1 MKLFENYLNGI
12 GSILDNKSG
21 STIYKSN
28 EARRLILD
36 SYSSFSGDPTL
47 RTFSSEGHV
56 STLEESSKTIL
67 NIDKTELEK
76 YFGKNKLSFPEIKIG
91 KHPDFENLRHNESEK
106 HYCIS
111 MFVDIKG
118 STTLA
123 LKHSLEEVRL
133 IKDSLLTLCIHVA
146 SFFGGHVHRLQGDAA
161 FIQFVRKGQHPNDSI
176 INSLNAASV
185 LCQFVSNDLSTLF
198 QQKDLNPI
206 KIRVGIDYGSNEK
219 VLWSYYGIP
228 GCNELTTTSLHTDLA
243 AKLQARASI
252 NSIRI
257 GRNIVDALDLANDFY
272 YTPTNK
278 IDGIETPDYYILQTP
293 DFRYNQYVFD
303 WEKYLNS
310 FDFITKRGDGTLE
323 IVSKSISLRCYLMND
338 DDTVL
343 EEYYQNSFSIP
354 KSKSLKFELLR
365 NGITYYKSPQETIVW
380 EAVNRGKQAKDANEE
395 NHDFGG
401 KYFNKNYCVAN
412 TAYLGHHYLK
422 CTIKRQF
429 LDNVVLKFPIFVQ

>member
-1 MKLFENYLNGI
+1 MKLFENYLTGI
-12 GSILDNKSG
+12 GNILDNKSG
-21 STIYKSN
+21 STFYKSR
-28 EARRLILD
+28 EAPQMLLD
-36 SYSSFSGDPTL
+36 SYSSFIGDPGL
-47 RTFSSEGHV
+47 RTFSSKGQLTSFEDN
-56 STLEESSKTIL
+56 SKTIL

-76 YFGKNKLSFPEIKIG
+76 YFGKNKSSFSEISIG
-91 KHPDFENLRHNESEK
+91 KHPDFALLKYNESEK

-118 STTLA
+118 STALA

-176 INSLNAASV
+176 INALNAASV

-206 KIRVGIDYGSNEK
+206 KIRVGVDYGSNDK

-243 AKLQARASI
+243 AKLQAKAAN

-257 GRNIVDALDLANDFY
+257 GRNIVEALDLPYEYF
-272 YTPTNK
+272 YTPTIKVNG
-278 IDGIETPDYYILQTP
+278 IDTQDYYILQTP

-310 FDFITKRGDGTLE
+310 YDFITKKGDGTLE
-323 IVSKSISLRCYLMND
+323 IVSKSFSLKCNLMTA

-354 KSKSLKFELLR
+354 KLKSLKFELLR
-365 NGITYYKSPQETIVW
+365 NGIPYHKSPQETIIW
-380 EAVNRGKQAKDANEE
+380 EAINRGQQALDAKAE
-395 NHDFGG
+395 NHNFGG
-401 KYFNKNYCVAN
+401 SFLNKNYCDAN
-412 TAYLGHHYLK
+412 AAYLGQHYLK
-422 CTIKRQF
+422 CTIKREF
-429 LDNVVLKFPIFVQ
+429 ADNVVLRFPIFVQ